1 MSLNNTP
8 SANRLHVALFGR
20 RNSGKSSLINALTG
34 QDTALVSDIPGT
46 TTDTVSKAMEIQGI
60 GPCLFIDTPG
70 FDDEGELG
78 EMRIIRT
85 LKAIEQTDIA
95 LLLCEDE
102 AHEEEKKW
110 MKQLEEKN
118 IPVILLL
125 NKADIRKDIASTLL
139 RIEKDCGQKPLVI
152 SAKERTGIK
161 KIHQAILEKLPAD
174 FGQQTIT
181 GNLVKEGDL
190 VLLVM
195 PQDIQ
200 APKGRLILPQVQTM
214 RELLDKK
221 CLVMSCTTDQI
232 ASTLQALSR
241 PPKLIITDS
250 QVFHTVYEQKPAD
263 SLLTSFSVL
272 MAGYKGDIHY
282 YIEDLPHFIVP
293 WHYHPAIEIMYI
305 TRGIGTR
312 FVGDCIEQYEEGDVC
327 MIGPNL
333 PHEWRNDD
341 AYFDKESGLRATCI
355 CLFFKREIFD
365 PNFIRLPEMNNI
377 RDLIE
382 RSRRGLKFT
391 GNSKLEITRFIRS
404 SVNDVGVRKV
414 TNLLTLLELMAT
426 STEYELLASVGFTNS
441 VNSEDFERFNKVYKF
456 LVKNFAT
463 SIRLE
468 EVSTLVGLTPTA
480 FCRYFKERT
489 KKTFVEYLNEM
500 RIGYSK
506 KLLLENKM
514 KISTISGEVGF
525 PNLSNFISQF
535 KKVTGMSPS
544 QFQKQFG
551 VKAKQA
557 I

>member
-1 MSLNNTP
+1 M
-8 SANRLHVALFGR
+8 
-20 RNSGKSSLINALTG
+20 
-34 QDTALVSDIPGT
+34 
-46 TTDTVSKAMEIQGI
+46 
-60 GPCLFIDTPG
+60 
-70 FDDEGELG
+70 
-78 EMRIIRT
+78 
-85 LKAIEQTDIA
+85 
-95 LLLCEDE
+95 
-102 AHEEEKKW
+102 
-110 MKQLEEKN
+110 
-118 IPVILLL
+118 
-125 NKADIRKDIASTLL
+125 
-139 RIEKDCGQKPLVI
+139 KPLY
-152 SAKERTGIK
+152 
-161 KIHQAILEKLPAD
+161 QDLP
-174 FGQQTIT
+174 FPI
-181 GNLVKEGDL
+181 
-190 VLLVM
+190 
-195 PQDIQ
+195 
-200 APKGRLILPQVQTM
+200 
-214 RELLDKK
+214 
-221 CLVMSCTTDQI
+221 
-232 ASTLQALSR
+232 
-241 PPKLIITDS
+241 DS
-250 QVFHTVYEQKPAD
+250 H
-263 SLLTSFSVL
+263 
-272 MAGYKGDIHY
+272 IHY

-525 PNLSNFISQF
+525 PNLSNFIRIF
-535 KKVTGMSPS
+535 KKKKGSTPQEYRMFL
-544 QFQKQFG
+544 QQMLIKY
-551 VKAKQA
+551 
-557 I
+557 

>member
-1 MSLNNTP
+1 M
-8 SANRLHVALFGR
+8 
-20 RNSGKSSLINALTG
+20 
-34 QDTALVSDIPGT
+34 
-46 TTDTVSKAMEIQGI
+46 
-60 GPCLFIDTPG
+60 
-70 FDDEGELG
+70 
-78 EMRIIRT
+78 
-85 LKAIEQTDIA
+85 
-95 LLLCEDE
+95 
-102 AHEEEKKW
+102 
-110 MKQLEEKN
+110 
-118 IPVILLL
+118 
-125 NKADIRKDIASTLL
+125 
-139 RIEKDCGQKPLVI
+139 KPLY
-152 SAKERTGIK
+152 
-161 KIHQAILEKLPAD
+161 QDLP
-174 FGQQTIT
+174 FPI
-181 GNLVKEGDL
+181 
-190 VLLVM
+190 
-195 PQDIQ
+195 
-200 APKGRLILPQVQTM
+200 
-214 RELLDKK
+214 
-221 CLVMSCTTDQI
+221 
-232 ASTLQALSR
+232 
-241 PPKLIITDS
+241 DS
-250 QVFHTVYEQKPAD
+250 H
-263 SLLTSFSVL
+263 
-272 MAGYKGDIHY
+272 IHY

-414 TNLLTLLELMAT
+414 MNLLTLLELMAT

>member
-1 MSLNNTP
+1 M
-8 SANRLHVALFGR
+8 
-20 RNSGKSSLINALTG
+20 
-34 QDTALVSDIPGT
+34 
-46 TTDTVSKAMEIQGI
+46 
-60 GPCLFIDTPG
+60 
-70 FDDEGELG
+70 
-78 EMRIIRT
+78 
-85 LKAIEQTDIA
+85 
-95 LLLCEDE
+95 
-102 AHEEEKKW
+102 
-110 MKQLEEKN
+110 
-118 IPVILLL
+118 
-125 NKADIRKDIASTLL
+125 
-139 RIEKDCGQKPLVI
+139 KPLY
-152 SAKERTGIK
+152 
-161 KIHQAILEKLPAD
+161 QDLP
-174 FGQQTIT
+174 FPI
-181 GNLVKEGDL
+181 
-190 VLLVM
+190 
-195 PQDIQ
+195 
-200 APKGRLILPQVQTM
+200 
-214 RELLDKK
+214 
-221 CLVMSCTTDQI
+221 
-232 ASTLQALSR
+232 
-241 PPKLIITDS
+241 DS
-250 QVFHTVYEQKPAD
+250 H
-263 SLLTSFSVL
+263 
-272 MAGYKGDIHY
+272 IHY

-391 GNSKLEITRFIRS
+391 GKSKLEITRLIRS

>member
-1 MSLNNTP
+1 M
-8 SANRLHVALFGR
+8 
-20 RNSGKSSLINALTG
+20 
-34 QDTALVSDIPGT
+34 
-46 TTDTVSKAMEIQGI
+46 
-60 GPCLFIDTPG
+60 
-70 FDDEGELG
+70 
-78 EMRIIRT
+78 
-85 LKAIEQTDIA
+85 
-95 LLLCEDE
+95 
-102 AHEEEKKW
+102 
-110 MKQLEEKN
+110 
-118 IPVILLL
+118 
-125 NKADIRKDIASTLL
+125 
-139 RIEKDCGQKPLVI
+139 KPLY
-152 SAKERTGIK
+152 
-161 KIHQAILEKLPAD
+161 QDLP
-174 FGQQTIT
+174 FPI
-181 GNLVKEGDL
+181 
-190 VLLVM
+190 
-195 PQDIQ
+195 
-200 APKGRLILPQVQTM
+200 
-214 RELLDKK
+214 
-221 CLVMSCTTDQI
+221 
-232 ASTLQALSR
+232 
-241 PPKLIITDS
+241 DS
-250 QVFHTVYEQKPAD
+250 H
-263 SLLTSFSVL
+263 
-272 MAGYKGDIHY
+272 IHY

-456 LVKNFAT
+456 LVKNFTT

-480 FCRYFKERT
+480 FCRYFNERT

>member
-1 MSLNNTP
+1 M
-8 SANRLHVALFGR
+8 
-20 RNSGKSSLINALTG
+20 
-34 QDTALVSDIPGT
+34 
-46 TTDTVSKAMEIQGI
+46 
-60 GPCLFIDTPG
+60 
-70 FDDEGELG
+70 
-78 EMRIIRT
+78 
-85 LKAIEQTDIA
+85 
-95 LLLCEDE
+95 
-102 AHEEEKKW
+102 
-110 MKQLEEKN
+110 
-118 IPVILLL
+118 
-125 NKADIRKDIASTLL
+125 
-139 RIEKDCGQKPLVI
+139 KPLY
-152 SAKERTGIK
+152 
-161 KIHQAILEKLPAD
+161 QDLP
-174 FGQQTIT
+174 FPI
-181 GNLVKEGDL
+181 
-190 VLLVM
+190 
-195 PQDIQ
+195 
-200 APKGRLILPQVQTM
+200 
-214 RELLDKK
+214 
-221 CLVMSCTTDQI
+221 
-232 ASTLQALSR
+232 
-241 PPKLIITDS
+241 DS
-250 QVFHTVYEQKPAD
+250 H
-263 SLLTSFSVL
+263 
-272 MAGYKGDIHY
+272 IHY
-282 YIEDLPHFIVP
+282 YIEDLPHFIVH

-391 GNSKLEITRFIRS
+391 GKSKLEITRFIRS

>member
-1 MSLNNTP
+1 M
-8 SANRLHVALFGR
+8 
-20 RNSGKSSLINALTG
+20 
-34 QDTALVSDIPGT
+34 
-46 TTDTVSKAMEIQGI
+46 
-60 GPCLFIDTPG
+60 
-70 FDDEGELG
+70 
-78 EMRIIRT
+78 
-85 LKAIEQTDIA
+85 
-95 LLLCEDE
+95 
-102 AHEEEKKW
+102 
-110 MKQLEEKN
+110 
-118 IPVILLL
+118 
-125 NKADIRKDIASTLL
+125 
-139 RIEKDCGQKPLVI
+139 KPLY
-152 SAKERTGIK
+152 
-161 KIHQAILEKLPAD
+161 QDLP
-174 FGQQTIT
+174 FPI
-181 GNLVKEGDL
+181 
-190 VLLVM
+190 
-195 PQDIQ
+195 
-200 APKGRLILPQVQTM
+200 
-214 RELLDKK
+214 
-221 CLVMSCTTDQI
+221 
-232 ASTLQALSR
+232 
-241 PPKLIITDS
+241 DS
-250 QVFHTVYEQKPAD
+250 H
-263 SLLTSFSVL
+263 
-272 MAGYKGDIHY
+272 IHY

-391 GNSKLEITRFIRS
+391 GKSKLEITRFIRS

-426 STEYELLASVGFTNS
+426 STESELLASVGFTNS

>member
-1 MSLNNTP
+1 M
-8 SANRLHVALFGR
+8 
-20 RNSGKSSLINALTG
+20 
-34 QDTALVSDIPGT
+34 
-46 TTDTVSKAMEIQGI
+46 
-60 GPCLFIDTPG
+60 
-70 FDDEGELG
+70 
-78 EMRIIRT
+78 
-85 LKAIEQTDIA
+85 
-95 LLLCEDE
+95 
-102 AHEEEKKW
+102 
-110 MKQLEEKN
+110 
-118 IPVILLL
+118 
-125 NKADIRKDIASTLL
+125 
-139 RIEKDCGQKPLVI
+139 KPLY
-152 SAKERTGIK
+152 
-161 KIHQAILEKLPAD
+161 QDLP
-174 FGQQTIT
+174 FPI
-181 GNLVKEGDL
+181 
-190 VLLVM
+190 
-195 PQDIQ
+195 
-200 APKGRLILPQVQTM
+200 
-214 RELLDKK
+214 
-221 CLVMSCTTDQI
+221 
-232 ASTLQALSR
+232 
-241 PPKLIITDS
+241 DS
-250 QVFHTVYEQKPAD
+250 H
-263 SLLTSFSVL
+263 
-272 MAGYKGDIHY
+272 IHY

-391 GNSKLEITRFIRS
+391 GKSKLEITRFIRS

-426 STEYELLASVGFTNS
+426 STEYELLASAGFTNS

>member
-1 MSLNNTP
+1 M
-8 SANRLHVALFGR
+8 
-20 RNSGKSSLINALTG
+20 
-34 QDTALVSDIPGT
+34 
-46 TTDTVSKAMEIQGI
+46 
-60 GPCLFIDTPG
+60 
-70 FDDEGELG
+70 
-78 EMRIIRT
+78 
-85 LKAIEQTDIA
+85 
-95 LLLCEDE
+95 
-102 AHEEEKKW
+102 
-110 MKQLEEKN
+110 
-118 IPVILLL
+118 
-125 NKADIRKDIASTLL
+125 
-139 RIEKDCGQKPLVI
+139 KPLY
-152 SAKERTGIK
+152 
-161 KIHQAILEKLPAD
+161 QDLP
-174 FGQQTIT
+174 FPI
-181 GNLVKEGDL
+181 
-190 VLLVM
+190 
-195 PQDIQ
+195 
-200 APKGRLILPQVQTM
+200 
-214 RELLDKK
+214 
-221 CLVMSCTTDQI
+221 
-232 ASTLQALSR
+232 
-241 PPKLIITDS
+241 DS
-250 QVFHTVYEQKPAD
+250 H
-263 SLLTSFSVL
+263 
-272 MAGYKGDIHY
+272 IHY

-327 MIGPNL
+327 MIGRNL

>member
-1 MSLNNTP
+1 M
-8 SANRLHVALFGR
+8 
-20 RNSGKSSLINALTG
+20 
-34 QDTALVSDIPGT
+34 
-46 TTDTVSKAMEIQGI
+46 
-60 GPCLFIDTPG
+60 
-70 FDDEGELG
+70 
-78 EMRIIRT
+78 
-85 LKAIEQTDIA
+85 
-95 LLLCEDE
+95 
-102 AHEEEKKW
+102 
-110 MKQLEEKN
+110 
-118 IPVILLL
+118 
-125 NKADIRKDIASTLL
+125 
-139 RIEKDCGQKPLVI
+139 KPLY
-152 SAKERTGIK
+152 
-161 KIHQAILEKLPAD
+161 QDLP
-174 FGQQTIT
+174 FPI
-181 GNLVKEGDL
+181 
-190 VLLVM
+190 
-195 PQDIQ
+195 
-200 APKGRLILPQVQTM
+200 
-214 RELLDKK
+214 
-221 CLVMSCTTDQI
+221 
-232 ASTLQALSR
+232 
-241 PPKLIITDS
+241 DS
-250 QVFHTVYEQKPAD
+250 H
-263 SLLTSFSVL
+263 
-272 MAGYKGDIHY
+272 IHY

-391 GNSKLEITRFIRS
+391 GNSKLEIARFIRS

-441 VNSEDFERFNKVYKF
+441 VNSEDFERFDKVYKF

-506 KLLLENKM
+506 KLLQENKM

-525 PNLSNFISQF
+525 PSLSNFISQF

>member
-1 MSLNNTP
+1 M
-8 SANRLHVALFGR
+8 
-20 RNSGKSSLINALTG
+20 
-34 QDTALVSDIPGT
+34 
-46 TTDTVSKAMEIQGI
+46 
-60 GPCLFIDTPG
+60 
-70 FDDEGELG
+70 
-78 EMRIIRT
+78 
-85 LKAIEQTDIA
+85 
-95 LLLCEDE
+95 
-102 AHEEEKKW
+102 
-110 MKQLEEKN
+110 
-118 IPVILLL
+118 
-125 NKADIRKDIASTLL
+125 
-139 RIEKDCGQKPLVI
+139 KPLY
-152 SAKERTGIK
+152 
-161 KIHQAILEKLPAD
+161 QDLP
-174 FGQQTIT
+174 FPI
-181 GNLVKEGDL
+181 
-190 VLLVM
+190 
-195 PQDIQ
+195 
-200 APKGRLILPQVQTM
+200 
-214 RELLDKK
+214 
-221 CLVMSCTTDQI
+221 
-232 ASTLQALSR
+232 
-241 PPKLIITDS
+241 DS
-250 QVFHTVYEQKPAD
+250 H
-263 SLLTSFSVL
+263 
-272 MAGYKGDIHY
+272 IHY

-426 STEYELLASVGFTNS
+426 STEYELLAAVGFTNS

>member
-1 MSLNNTP
+1 M
-8 SANRLHVALFGR
+8 
-20 RNSGKSSLINALTG
+20 
-34 QDTALVSDIPGT
+34 
-46 TTDTVSKAMEIQGI
+46 
-60 GPCLFIDTPG
+60 
-70 FDDEGELG
+70 
-78 EMRIIRT
+78 
-85 LKAIEQTDIA
+85 
-95 LLLCEDE
+95 
-102 AHEEEKKW
+102 
-110 MKQLEEKN
+110 
-118 IPVILLL
+118 
-125 NKADIRKDIASTLL
+125 
-139 RIEKDCGQKPLVI
+139 KPLY
-152 SAKERTGIK
+152 
-161 KIHQAILEKLPAD
+161 QDLP
-174 FGQQTIT
+174 FPI
-181 GNLVKEGDL
+181 
-190 VLLVM
+190 
-195 PQDIQ
+195 
-200 APKGRLILPQVQTM
+200 
-214 RELLDKK
+214 
-221 CLVMSCTTDQI
+221 
-232 ASTLQALSR
+232 
-241 PPKLIITDS
+241 DS
-250 QVFHTVYEQKPAD
+250 H
-263 SLLTSFSVL
+263 
-272 MAGYKGDIHY
+272 IHY

-341 AYFDKESGLRATCI
+341 AYFDKESSLRATCI

-414 TNLLTLLELMAT
+414 TNLLILLELMAT

>member
-1 MSLNNTP
+1 M
-8 SANRLHVALFGR
+8 
-20 RNSGKSSLINALTG
+20 
-34 QDTALVSDIPGT
+34 
-46 TTDTVSKAMEIQGI
+46 
-60 GPCLFIDTPG
+60 
-70 FDDEGELG
+70 
-78 EMRIIRT
+78 
-85 LKAIEQTDIA
+85 
-95 LLLCEDE
+95 
-102 AHEEEKKW
+102 
-110 MKQLEEKN
+110 
-118 IPVILLL
+118 
-125 NKADIRKDIASTLL
+125 
-139 RIEKDCGQKPLVI
+139 KPLY
-152 SAKERTGIK
+152 
-161 KIHQAILEKLPAD
+161 QDLP
-174 FGQQTIT
+174 FPI
-181 GNLVKEGDL
+181 
-190 VLLVM
+190 
-195 PQDIQ
+195 
-200 APKGRLILPQVQTM
+200 
-214 RELLDKK
+214 
-221 CLVMSCTTDQI
+221 
-232 ASTLQALSR
+232 
-241 PPKLIITDS
+241 DS
-250 QVFHTVYEQKPAD
+250 H
-263 SLLTSFSVL
+263 
-272 MAGYKGDIHY
+272 IHY

-535 KKVTGMSPS
+535 TSGHFKLNIVL
-544 QFQKQFG
+544 
-551 VKAKQA
+551 
-557 I
+557 

>member
-1 MSLNNTP
+1 M
-8 SANRLHVALFGR
+8 
-20 RNSGKSSLINALTG
+20 
-34 QDTALVSDIPGT
+34 
-46 TTDTVSKAMEIQGI
+46 
-60 GPCLFIDTPG
+60 
-70 FDDEGELG
+70 
-78 EMRIIRT
+78 
-85 LKAIEQTDIA
+85 
-95 LLLCEDE
+95 
-102 AHEEEKKW
+102 
-110 MKQLEEKN
+110 
-118 IPVILLL
+118 
-125 NKADIRKDIASTLL
+125 
-139 RIEKDCGQKPLVI
+139 KPLYQ
-152 SAKERTGIK
+152 E
-161 KIHQAILEKLPAD
+161 LP
-174 FGQQTIT
+174 FPI
-181 GNLVKEGDL
+181 
-190 VLLVM
+190 
-195 PQDIQ
+195 
-200 APKGRLILPQVQTM
+200 
-214 RELLDKK
+214 
-221 CLVMSCTTDQI
+221 
-232 ASTLQALSR
+232 
-241 PPKLIITDS
+241 DS
-250 QVFHTVYEQKPAD
+250 H
-263 SLLTSFSVL
+263 
-272 MAGYKGDIHY
+272 IHY

-382 RSRRGLKFT
+382 RSQRGLKFT

>member
-1 MSLNNTP
+1 M
-8 SANRLHVALFGR
+8 
-20 RNSGKSSLINALTG
+20 
-34 QDTALVSDIPGT
+34 
-46 TTDTVSKAMEIQGI
+46 
-60 GPCLFIDTPG
+60 
-70 FDDEGELG
+70 
-78 EMRIIRT
+78 
-85 LKAIEQTDIA
+85 
-95 LLLCEDE
+95 
-102 AHEEEKKW
+102 
-110 MKQLEEKN
+110 
-118 IPVILLL
+118 
-125 NKADIRKDIASTLL
+125 
-139 RIEKDCGQKPLVI
+139 KPLY
-152 SAKERTGIK
+152 
-161 KIHQAILEKLPAD
+161 QDLP
-174 FGQQTIT
+174 FPI
-181 GNLVKEGDL
+181 
-190 VLLVM
+190 
-195 PQDIQ
+195 
-200 APKGRLILPQVQTM
+200 
-214 RELLDKK
+214 
-221 CLVMSCTTDQI
+221 
-232 ASTLQALSR
+232 
-241 PPKLIITDS
+241 DS
-250 QVFHTVYEQKPAD
+250 H
-263 SLLTSFSVL
+263 
-272 MAGYKGDIHY
+272 IHY

-391 GNSKLEITRFIRS
+391 GKSKLEITRFIRS

-426 STEYELLASVGFTNS
+426 STEYELLASVGFTHS

>member
-1 MSLNNTP
+1 M
-8 SANRLHVALFGR
+8 
-20 RNSGKSSLINALTG
+20 
-34 QDTALVSDIPGT
+34 
-46 TTDTVSKAMEIQGI
+46 
-60 GPCLFIDTPG
+60 
-70 FDDEGELG
+70 
-78 EMRIIRT
+78 
-85 LKAIEQTDIA
+85 
-95 LLLCEDE
+95 
-102 AHEEEKKW
+102 
-110 MKQLEEKN
+110 
-118 IPVILLL
+118 
-125 NKADIRKDIASTLL
+125 
-139 RIEKDCGQKPLVI
+139 KPLY
-152 SAKERTGIK
+152 
-161 KIHQAILEKLPAD
+161 QDLP
-174 FGQQTIT
+174 FPI
-181 GNLVKEGDL
+181 
-190 VLLVM
+190 
-195 PQDIQ
+195 
-200 APKGRLILPQVQTM
+200 
-214 RELLDKK
+214 
-221 CLVMSCTTDQI
+221 
-232 ASTLQALSR
+232 
-241 PPKLIITDS
+241 DS
-250 QVFHTVYEQKPAD
+250 H
-263 SLLTSFSVL
+263 
-272 MAGYKGDIHY
+272 IHY

-391 GNSKLEITRFIRS
+391 GKSKLEITRFIRS

-426 STEYELLASVGFTNS
+426 STGYELLASVGFTNS

>member
-1 MSLNNTP
+1 M
-8 SANRLHVALFGR
+8 
-20 RNSGKSSLINALTG
+20 
-34 QDTALVSDIPGT
+34 
-46 TTDTVSKAMEIQGI
+46 
-60 GPCLFIDTPG
+60 
-70 FDDEGELG
+70 
-78 EMRIIRT
+78 
-85 LKAIEQTDIA
+85 
-95 LLLCEDE
+95 
-102 AHEEEKKW
+102 
-110 MKQLEEKN
+110 
-118 IPVILLL
+118 
-125 NKADIRKDIASTLL
+125 
-139 RIEKDCGQKPLVI
+139 KPLY
-152 SAKERTGIK
+152 
-161 KIHQAILEKLPAD
+161 QDLP
-174 FGQQTIT
+174 FPI
-181 GNLVKEGDL
+181 
-190 VLLVM
+190 
-195 PQDIQ
+195 
-200 APKGRLILPQVQTM
+200 
-214 RELLDKK
+214 
-221 CLVMSCTTDQI
+221 
-232 ASTLQALSR
+232 
-241 PPKLIITDS
+241 DS
-250 QVFHTVYEQKPAD
+250 H
-263 SLLTSFSVL
+263 
-272 MAGYKGDIHY
+272 IHY

-377 RDLIE
+377 RDFIE
-382 RSRRGLKFT
+382 RARRGLKFT

-404 SVNDVGVRKV
+404 SVSDVGVRKV

>member
-1 MSLNNTP
+1 M
-8 SANRLHVALFGR
+8 
-20 RNSGKSSLINALTG
+20 
-34 QDTALVSDIPGT
+34 
-46 TTDTVSKAMEIQGI
+46 
-60 GPCLFIDTPG
+60 
-70 FDDEGELG
+70 
-78 EMRIIRT
+78 
-85 LKAIEQTDIA
+85 
-95 LLLCEDE
+95 
-102 AHEEEKKW
+102 
-110 MKQLEEKN
+110 
-118 IPVILLL
+118 
-125 NKADIRKDIASTLL
+125 
-139 RIEKDCGQKPLVI
+139 KPLY
-152 SAKERTGIK
+152 
-161 KIHQAILEKLPAD
+161 QDLP
-174 FGQQTIT
+174 FPI
-181 GNLVKEGDL
+181 
-190 VLLVM
+190 
-195 PQDIQ
+195 
-200 APKGRLILPQVQTM
+200 
-214 RELLDKK
+214 
-221 CLVMSCTTDQI
+221 
-232 ASTLQALSR
+232 
-241 PPKLIITDS
+241 DS
-250 QVFHTVYEQKPAD
+250 HR
-263 SLLTSFSVL
+263 
-272 MAGYKGDIHY
+272 HY

>member
-1 MSLNNTP
+1 M
-8 SANRLHVALFGR
+8 
-20 RNSGKSSLINALTG
+20 
-34 QDTALVSDIPGT
+34 
-46 TTDTVSKAMEIQGI
+46 
-60 GPCLFIDTPG
+60 
-70 FDDEGELG
+70 
-78 EMRIIRT
+78 
-85 LKAIEQTDIA
+85 
-95 LLLCEDE
+95 
-102 AHEEEKKW
+102 
-110 MKQLEEKN
+110 
-118 IPVILLL
+118 
-125 NKADIRKDIASTLL
+125 
-139 RIEKDCGQKPLVI
+139 KPLY
-152 SAKERTGIK
+152 
-161 KIHQAILEKLPAD
+161 QDLP
-174 FGQQTIT
+174 FPI
-181 GNLVKEGDL
+181 
-190 VLLVM
+190 
-195 PQDIQ
+195 
-200 APKGRLILPQVQTM
+200 
-214 RELLDKK
+214 
-221 CLVMSCTTDQI
+221 
-232 ASTLQALSR
+232 
-241 PPKLIITDS
+241 DS
-250 QVFHTVYEQKPAD
+250 H
-263 SLLTSFSVL
+263 
-272 MAGYKGDIHY
+272 IHY

-535 KKVTGMSPS
+535 TKVTGMSPS

>member
-1 MSLNNTP
+1 M
-8 SANRLHVALFGR
+8 
-20 RNSGKSSLINALTG
+20 
-34 QDTALVSDIPGT
+34 
-46 TTDTVSKAMEIQGI
+46 
-60 GPCLFIDTPG
+60 
-70 FDDEGELG
+70 
-78 EMRIIRT
+78 
-85 LKAIEQTDIA
+85 
-95 LLLCEDE
+95 
-102 AHEEEKKW
+102 
-110 MKQLEEKN
+110 
-118 IPVILLL
+118 
-125 NKADIRKDIASTLL
+125 
-139 RIEKDCGQKPLVI
+139 KPLY
-152 SAKERTGIK
+152 
-161 KIHQAILEKLPAD
+161 QDLP
-174 FGQQTIT
+174 F
-181 GNLVKEGDL
+181 
-190 VLLVM
+190 
-195 PQDIQ
+195 
-200 APKGRLILPQVQTM
+200 LI
-214 RELLDKK
+214 
-221 CLVMSCTTDQI
+221 
-232 ASTLQALSR
+232 
-241 PPKLIITDS
+241 DS
-250 QVFHTVYEQKPAD
+250 H
-263 SLLTSFSVL
+263 
-272 MAGYKGDIHY
+272 IHY

>member
-1 MSLNNTP
+1 M
-8 SANRLHVALFGR
+8 
-20 RNSGKSSLINALTG
+20 
-34 QDTALVSDIPGT
+34 
-46 TTDTVSKAMEIQGI
+46 
-60 GPCLFIDTPG
+60 
-70 FDDEGELG
+70 
-78 EMRIIRT
+78 
-85 LKAIEQTDIA
+85 
-95 LLLCEDE
+95 
-102 AHEEEKKW
+102 
-110 MKQLEEKN
+110 
-118 IPVILLL
+118 
-125 NKADIRKDIASTLL
+125 
-139 RIEKDCGQKPLVI
+139 KPLY
-152 SAKERTGIK
+152 
-161 KIHQAILEKLPAD
+161 QDLP
-174 FGQQTIT
+174 FPI
-181 GNLVKEGDL
+181 
-190 VLLVM
+190 
-195 PQDIQ
+195 
-200 APKGRLILPQVQTM
+200 
-214 RELLDKK
+214 
-221 CLVMSCTTDQI
+221 
-232 ASTLQALSR
+232 
-241 PPKLIITDS
+241 DS
-250 QVFHTVYEQKPAD
+250 H
-263 SLLTSFSVL
+263 
-272 MAGYKGDIHY
+272 IHY

-355 CLFFKREIFD
+355 CLFFKREIFE

-391 GNSKLEITRFIRS
+391 GKSKLEITRFIRS

-414 TNLLTLLELMAT
+414 TNFLTLLELMAT

>member
-1 MSLNNTP
+1 M
-8 SANRLHVALFGR
+8 
-20 RNSGKSSLINALTG
+20 
-34 QDTALVSDIPGT
+34 
-46 TTDTVSKAMEIQGI
+46 
-60 GPCLFIDTPG
+60 
-70 FDDEGELG
+70 
-78 EMRIIRT
+78 
-85 LKAIEQTDIA
+85 
-95 LLLCEDE
+95 
-102 AHEEEKKW
+102 
-110 MKQLEEKN
+110 
-118 IPVILLL
+118 
-125 NKADIRKDIASTLL
+125 
-139 RIEKDCGQKPLVI
+139 KPLY
-152 SAKERTGIK
+152 
-161 KIHQAILEKLPAD
+161 QDLP
-174 FGQQTIT
+174 FPI
-181 GNLVKEGDL
+181 
-190 VLLVM
+190 
-195 PQDIQ
+195 
-200 APKGRLILPQVQTM
+200 
-214 RELLDKK
+214 
-221 CLVMSCTTDQI
+221 
-232 ASTLQALSR
+232 
-241 PPKLIITDS
+241 DS
-250 QVFHTVYEQKPAD
+250 H
-263 SLLTSFSVL
+263 
-272 MAGYKGDIHY
+272 IHY

-312 FVGDCIEQYEEGDVC
+312 FVGDCIELYEEGDVC

>member
-1 MSLNNTP
+1 M
-8 SANRLHVALFGR
+8 
-20 RNSGKSSLINALTG
+20 
-34 QDTALVSDIPGT
+34 
-46 TTDTVSKAMEIQGI
+46 
-60 GPCLFIDTPG
+60 
-70 FDDEGELG
+70 
-78 EMRIIRT
+78 
-85 LKAIEQTDIA
+85 
-95 LLLCEDE
+95 
-102 AHEEEKKW
+102 
-110 MKQLEEKN
+110 
-118 IPVILLL
+118 
-125 NKADIRKDIASTLL
+125 
-139 RIEKDCGQKPLVI
+139 KPLY
-152 SAKERTGIK
+152 
-161 KIHQAILEKLPAD
+161 QDLP
-174 FGQQTIT
+174 FPI
-181 GNLVKEGDL
+181 
-190 VLLVM
+190 
-195 PQDIQ
+195 
-200 APKGRLILPQVQTM
+200 
-214 RELLDKK
+214 
-221 CLVMSCTTDQI
+221 
-232 ASTLQALSR
+232 
-241 PPKLIITDS
+241 DS
-250 QVFHTVYEQKPAD
+250 H
-263 SLLTSFSVL
+263 
-272 MAGYKGDIHY
+272 IHY

-391 GNSKLEITRFIRS
+391 GNSKLEITLFIRS

>member
-1 MSLNNTP
+1 M
-8 SANRLHVALFGR
+8 
-20 RNSGKSSLINALTG
+20 
-34 QDTALVSDIPGT
+34 
-46 TTDTVSKAMEIQGI
+46 
-60 GPCLFIDTPG
+60 
-70 FDDEGELG
+70 
-78 EMRIIRT
+78 
-85 LKAIEQTDIA
+85 
-95 LLLCEDE
+95 
-102 AHEEEKKW
+102 
-110 MKQLEEKN
+110 
-118 IPVILLL
+118 
-125 NKADIRKDIASTLL
+125 
-139 RIEKDCGQKPLVI
+139 KPLY
-152 SAKERTGIK
+152 
-161 KIHQAILEKLPAD
+161 QDLP
-174 FGQQTIT
+174 FPI
-181 GNLVKEGDL
+181 
-190 VLLVM
+190 
-195 PQDIQ
+195 
-200 APKGRLILPQVQTM
+200 
-214 RELLDKK
+214 
-221 CLVMSCTTDQI
+221 
-232 ASTLQALSR
+232 
-241 PPKLIITDS
+241 DS
-250 QVFHTVYEQKPAD
+250 H
-263 SLLTSFSVL
+263 
-272 MAGYKGDIHY
+272 IHY

-456 LVKNFAT
+456 LVKNLAT

>member
-1 MSLNNTP
+1 M
-8 SANRLHVALFGR
+8 
-20 RNSGKSSLINALTG
+20 
-34 QDTALVSDIPGT
+34 
-46 TTDTVSKAMEIQGI
+46 
-60 GPCLFIDTPG
+60 
-70 FDDEGELG
+70 
-78 EMRIIRT
+78 
-85 LKAIEQTDIA
+85 
-95 LLLCEDE
+95 
-102 AHEEEKKW
+102 
-110 MKQLEEKN
+110 
-118 IPVILLL
+118 
-125 NKADIRKDIASTLL
+125 
-139 RIEKDCGQKPLVI
+139 KPLY
-152 SAKERTGIK
+152 
-161 KIHQAILEKLPAD
+161 QDLP
-174 FGQQTIT
+174 FPI
-181 GNLVKEGDL
+181 
-190 VLLVM
+190 
-195 PQDIQ
+195 
-200 APKGRLILPQVQTM
+200 
-214 RELLDKK
+214 
-221 CLVMSCTTDQI
+221 
-232 ASTLQALSR
+232 
-241 PPKLIITDS
+241 DS
-250 QVFHTVYEQKPAD
+250 H
-263 SLLTSFSVL
+263 
-272 MAGYKGDIHY
+272 IHY

-535 KKVTGMSPS
+535 EKVTGMSPS

>member
-1 MSLNNTP
+1 M
-8 SANRLHVALFGR
+8 
-20 RNSGKSSLINALTG
+20 
-34 QDTALVSDIPGT
+34 
-46 TTDTVSKAMEIQGI
+46 
-60 GPCLFIDTPG
+60 
-70 FDDEGELG
+70 
-78 EMRIIRT
+78 
-85 LKAIEQTDIA
+85 
-95 LLLCEDE
+95 
-102 AHEEEKKW
+102 
-110 MKQLEEKN
+110 
-118 IPVILLL
+118 
-125 NKADIRKDIASTLL
+125 
-139 RIEKDCGQKPLVI
+139 KPLY
-152 SAKERTGIK
+152 
-161 KIHQAILEKLPAD
+161 QDLP
-174 FGQQTIT
+174 FPI
-181 GNLVKEGDL
+181 
-190 VLLVM
+190 
-195 PQDIQ
+195 
-200 APKGRLILPQVQTM
+200 
-214 RELLDKK
+214 
-221 CLVMSCTTDQI
+221 
-232 ASTLQALSR
+232 
-241 PPKLIITDS
+241 DS
-250 QVFHTVYEQKPAD
+250 H
-263 SLLTSFSVL
+263 
-272 MAGYKGDIHY
+272 IHY

-391 GNSKLEITRFIRS
+391 GKSKLEITRFIRS

-414 TNLLTLLELMAT
+414 TNLLILLELMAT

>member
-1 MSLNNTP
+1 M
-8 SANRLHVALFGR
+8 
-20 RNSGKSSLINALTG
+20 
-34 QDTALVSDIPGT
+34 
-46 TTDTVSKAMEIQGI
+46 
-60 GPCLFIDTPG
+60 
-70 FDDEGELG
+70 
-78 EMRIIRT
+78 
-85 LKAIEQTDIA
+85 
-95 LLLCEDE
+95 
-102 AHEEEKKW
+102 
-110 MKQLEEKN
+110 
-118 IPVILLL
+118 
-125 NKADIRKDIASTLL
+125 
-139 RIEKDCGQKPLVI
+139 KPLY
-152 SAKERTGIK
+152 
-161 KIHQAILEKLPAD
+161 QDLP
-174 FGQQTIT
+174 FPI
-181 GNLVKEGDL
+181 
-190 VLLVM
+190 
-195 PQDIQ
+195 
-200 APKGRLILPQVQTM
+200 
-214 RELLDKK
+214 
-221 CLVMSCTTDQI
+221 
-232 ASTLQALSR
+232 
-241 PPKLIITDS
+241 DS
-250 QVFHTVYEQKPAD
+250 H
-263 SLLTSFSVL
+263 
-272 MAGYKGDIHY
+272 IHY

-377 RDLIE
+377 RVLIE

-391 GNSKLEITRFIRS
+391 GKSKLEITRFIRS

>member
-1 MSLNNTP
+1 M
-8 SANRLHVALFGR
+8 
-20 RNSGKSSLINALTG
+20 
-34 QDTALVSDIPGT
+34 
-46 TTDTVSKAMEIQGI
+46 
-60 GPCLFIDTPG
+60 
-70 FDDEGELG
+70 
-78 EMRIIRT
+78 
-85 LKAIEQTDIA
+85 
-95 LLLCEDE
+95 
-102 AHEEEKKW
+102 
-110 MKQLEEKN
+110 
-118 IPVILLL
+118 
-125 NKADIRKDIASTLL
+125 
-139 RIEKDCGQKPLVI
+139 KPLY
-152 SAKERTGIK
+152 
-161 KIHQAILEKLPAD
+161 QDLP
-174 FGQQTIT
+174 FPI
-181 GNLVKEGDL
+181 
-190 VLLVM
+190 
-195 PQDIQ
+195 
-200 APKGRLILPQVQTM
+200 
-214 RELLDKK
+214 
-221 CLVMSCTTDQI
+221 
-232 ASTLQALSR
+232 
-241 PPKLIITDS
+241 DS
-250 QVFHTVYEQKPAD
+250 H
-263 SLLTSFSVL
+263 
-272 MAGYKGDIHY
+272 IHY

-382 RSRRGLKFT
+382 RSRKFT
-391 GNSKLEITRFIRS
+391 GKSKLEITRFIRS

>member
-1 MSLNNTP
+1 M
-8 SANRLHVALFGR
+8 
-20 RNSGKSSLINALTG
+20 
-34 QDTALVSDIPGT
+34 
-46 TTDTVSKAMEIQGI
+46 
-60 GPCLFIDTPG
+60 
-70 FDDEGELG
+70 
-78 EMRIIRT
+78 
-85 LKAIEQTDIA
+85 
-95 LLLCEDE
+95 
-102 AHEEEKKW
+102 
-110 MKQLEEKN
+110 
-118 IPVILLL
+118 
-125 NKADIRKDIASTLL
+125 
-139 RIEKDCGQKPLVI
+139 KPLY
-152 SAKERTGIK
+152 
-161 KIHQAILEKLPAD
+161 QDLP
-174 FGQQTIT
+174 FPI
-181 GNLVKEGDL
+181 
-190 VLLVM
+190 
-195 PQDIQ
+195 
-200 APKGRLILPQVQTM
+200 
-214 RELLDKK
+214 
-221 CLVMSCTTDQI
+221 
-232 ASTLQALSR
+232 
-241 PPKLIITDS
+241 DS
-250 QVFHTVYEQKPAD
+250 H
-263 SLLTSFSVL
+263 
-272 MAGYKGDIHY
+272 IHY

-391 GNSKLEITRFIRS
+391 GKSKLEITRFIRS

-426 STEYELLASVGFTNS
+426 LTEYELLASVGFTNS

>member
-1 MSLNNTP
+1 M
-8 SANRLHVALFGR
+8 
-20 RNSGKSSLINALTG
+20 
-34 QDTALVSDIPGT
+34 
-46 TTDTVSKAMEIQGI
+46 
-60 GPCLFIDTPG
+60 
-70 FDDEGELG
+70 
-78 EMRIIRT
+78 
-85 LKAIEQTDIA
+85 
-95 LLLCEDE
+95 
-102 AHEEEKKW
+102 
-110 MKQLEEKN
+110 
-118 IPVILLL
+118 
-125 NKADIRKDIASTLL
+125 
-139 RIEKDCGQKPLVI
+139 KPLY
-152 SAKERTGIK
+152 
-161 KIHQAILEKLPAD
+161 QDLP
-174 FGQQTIT
+174 FPI
-181 GNLVKEGDL
+181 
-190 VLLVM
+190 
-195 PQDIQ
+195 
-200 APKGRLILPQVQTM
+200 
-214 RELLDKK
+214 
-221 CLVMSCTTDQI
+221 
-232 ASTLQALSR
+232 
-241 PPKLIITDS
+241 DS
-250 QVFHTVYEQKPAD
+250 H
-263 SLLTSFSVL
+263 
-272 MAGYKGDIHY
+272 IHY

-365 PNFIRLPEMNNI
+365 PNFIRLPEM
-377 RDLIE
+377 IE

-391 GNSKLEITRFIRS
+391 GKSKLEITRFIRS

-463 SIRLE
+463 SFRLE

>member
-1 MSLNNTP
+1 M
-8 SANRLHVALFGR
+8 
-20 RNSGKSSLINALTG
+20 
-34 QDTALVSDIPGT
+34 
-46 TTDTVSKAMEIQGI
+46 
-60 GPCLFIDTPG
+60 
-70 FDDEGELG
+70 
-78 EMRIIRT
+78 
-85 LKAIEQTDIA
+85 
-95 LLLCEDE
+95 
-102 AHEEEKKW
+102 
-110 MKQLEEKN
+110 
-118 IPVILLL
+118 
-125 NKADIRKDIASTLL
+125 
-139 RIEKDCGQKPLVI
+139 KPLY
-152 SAKERTGIK
+152 
-161 KIHQAILEKLPAD
+161 QDLP
-174 FGQQTIT
+174 FPI
-181 GNLVKEGDL
+181 
-190 VLLVM
+190 
-195 PQDIQ
+195 
-200 APKGRLILPQVQTM
+200 
-214 RELLDKK
+214 
-221 CLVMSCTTDQI
+221 
-232 ASTLQALSR
+232 
-241 PPKLIITDS
+241 DS
-250 QVFHTVYEQKPAD
+250 H
-263 SLLTSFSVL
+263 
-272 MAGYKGDIHY
+272 IHY

-480 FCRYFKERT
+480 FCRYFTERT

>member
-1 MSLNNTP
+1 M
-8 SANRLHVALFGR
+8 
-20 RNSGKSSLINALTG
+20 
-34 QDTALVSDIPGT
+34 
-46 TTDTVSKAMEIQGI
+46 
-60 GPCLFIDTPG
+60 
-70 FDDEGELG
+70 
-78 EMRIIRT
+78 
-85 LKAIEQTDIA
+85 
-95 LLLCEDE
+95 
-102 AHEEEKKW
+102 
-110 MKQLEEKN
+110 
-118 IPVILLL
+118 
-125 NKADIRKDIASTLL
+125 
-139 RIEKDCGQKPLVI
+139 KPLY
-152 SAKERTGIK
+152 
-161 KIHQAILEKLPAD
+161 QDLP
-174 FGQQTIT
+174 FPI
-181 GNLVKEGDL
+181 
-190 VLLVM
+190 
-195 PQDIQ
+195 
-200 APKGRLILPQVQTM
+200 
-214 RELLDKK
+214 
-221 CLVMSCTTDQI
+221 
-232 ASTLQALSR
+232 
-241 PPKLIITDS
+241 DS
-250 QVFHTVYEQKPAD
+250 H
-263 SLLTSFSVL
+263 
-272 MAGYKGDIHY
+272 IHY

-312 FVGDCIEQYEEGDVC
+312 FVGDCIEHYEEGDVC

-391 GNSKLEITRFIRS
+391 GKSKLEITRFIRS

>member
-1 MSLNNTP
+1 M
-8 SANRLHVALFGR
+8 
-20 RNSGKSSLINALTG
+20 
-34 QDTALVSDIPGT
+34 
-46 TTDTVSKAMEIQGI
+46 
-60 GPCLFIDTPG
+60 
-70 FDDEGELG
+70 
-78 EMRIIRT
+78 
-85 LKAIEQTDIA
+85 
-95 LLLCEDE
+95 
-102 AHEEEKKW
+102 
-110 MKQLEEKN
+110 
-118 IPVILLL
+118 
-125 NKADIRKDIASTLL
+125 
-139 RIEKDCGQKPLVI
+139 KPLY
-152 SAKERTGIK
+152 
-161 KIHQAILEKLPAD
+161 QDLP
-174 FGQQTIT
+174 FPI
-181 GNLVKEGDL
+181 
-190 VLLVM
+190 
-195 PQDIQ
+195 
-200 APKGRLILPQVQTM
+200 
-214 RELLDKK
+214 
-221 CLVMSCTTDQI
+221 
-232 ASTLQALSR
+232 
-241 PPKLIITDS
+241 DS
-250 QVFHTVYEQKPAD
+250 H
-263 SLLTSFSVL
+263 
-272 MAGYKGDIHY
+272 IHY

-382 RSRRGLKFT
+382 RSRRGLKLT
-391 GNSKLEITRFIRS
+391 GKSKLEITRFIRS